1 MRRVRWHVLT
11 LAAAAFWVSQDGAR
25 AQGQSQTP
33 AEDPM
38 KPLLRAWEKQS
49 ARLDTL
55 DVEIRRVDKSEAWGD
70 EEYVGRA
77 ILQRPNLALLDFQKV
92 EMDANNKR
100 VVKPHERIVCTGTE
114 IWQYSSGAKQIFIF
128 PLERQA
134 QKRALEEGPLPFLF
148 NMKAA
153 EAEAR
158 YTMSLVNQTADYW
171 VISVVPKERID
182 RESFS
187 KAFLKLNRKT
197 FLPDEIFLVSPDD
210 TSTKRFYLEKVRPNA
225 KVNGENFKGKVL
237 GPPWVVVRNPA
248 AGDDAAAGGQR
259 AVAPARGGPANAG
272 TGAAATGAVPPS
284 AGRRTR

>member
-11 LAAAAFWVSQDGAR
+11 LALAAQWVPQGMAH
-25 AQGQSQTP
+25 AQ

-38 KPLLRAWEKQS
+38 KPLLRAWERQS

-55 DVEIRRVDKSEAWGD
+55 DVEIRRLDNSEAWGD

-92 EMDANNKR
+92 EVDEANKKK
-100 VVKPHERIVCTGTE
+100 VIKPHERIVCTGNE
-114 IWQYSSGAKQIFIF
+114 IWQYSSGTKQIFIF

-134 QKRALEEGPLPFLF
+134 QQRALEEGPLPFLF
-148 NMKAA
+148 NMRAA

-171 VISVVPKERID
+171 VISVVPKEKID

-210 TSTKRFYLEKVRPNA
+210 KSTKRFYLEKVRPNA
-225 KVNGENFKGKVL
+225 KVNADNFKGKVL
-237 GPPWVVVRNPA
+237 AAPWTVVRNPA
-248 AGDDAAAGGQR
+248 AGEATPAKVQR
-259 AVAPARGGPANAG
+259 AGNTPPPRPEAS
-272 TGAAATGAVPPS
+272 GAVVP
-284 AGRRTR
+284 AGGRRTR